1 MKGEFLFFNIYT
13 PLLNWDSSAIPFPSL
28 WVTQPRHSAASLS
41 FPLPSGG
48 LSELIRL
55 LAVLRGEE
63 MIPFPCPSL
72 LSQCFLRTYL
82 CFGSKLG
89 LCFFLLDDDGEDRLN
104 TFYSYQFLY
113 SISYK
118 MMKIQCLGNVL
129 FAVWRKV
136 KVNVPFS
143 DCPARSHSLSWG
155 S

>member
-1 MKGEFLFFNIYT
+1 MKGEFFFFTFTLRCWTET
-13 PLLNWDSSAIPFPSL
+13 PQPFPF
-28 WVTQPRHSAASLS
+28 PLS
-41 FPLPSGG
+41 GLLSPATVRPLCFPLPSGG

-55 LAVLRGEE
+55 LAVLWGEE
-63 MIPFPCPSL
+63 RIPFPFPSL
-72 LSQCFLRTYL
+72 LSQCFLRTYF

-89 LCFFLLDDDGEDRLN
+89 LCFFLLDDDGEDCLN

-118 MMKIQCLGNVL
+118 MMKIQCLGNIL